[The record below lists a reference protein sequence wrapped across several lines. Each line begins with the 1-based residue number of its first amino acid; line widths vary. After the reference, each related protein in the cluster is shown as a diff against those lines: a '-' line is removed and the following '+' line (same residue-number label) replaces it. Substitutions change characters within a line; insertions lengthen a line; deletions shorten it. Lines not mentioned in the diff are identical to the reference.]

1 MAVEDI
7 KIELTRPPTTEPEK
21 PGRDID
27 LSKTSLTPRT
37 FSVTGMT
44 CSSCV
49 NTVEKSLNSIS
60 GVSASVNF
68 ATETV
73 HILASAEIKSSEI
86 IKKIKGAGYSAT
98 LIENGDGHALH
109 SKKYG
114 VALFFAILFAVPTI
128 AMSMIHQWHAQLD
141 IQILN
146 TLSALNILPP
156 LYSPTA
162 WLAIALTT
170 PLILLVALPIH
181 RAALRNF
188 FHPTMDSLISL

>member
-7 KIELTRPPTTEPEK
+7 KIELTRPPTPEPEK

-73 HILASAEIKSSEI
+73 HILAPA
-86 IKKIKGAGYSAT
+86 
-98 LIENGDGHALH
+98 
-109 SKKYG
+109 
-114 VALFFAILFAVPTI
+114 
-128 AMSMIHQWHAQLD
+128 
-141 IQILN
+141 
-146 TLSALNILPP
+146 
-156 LYSPTA
+156 
-162 WLAIALTT
+162 
-170 PLILLVALPIH
+170 
-181 RAALRNF
+181 
-188 FHPTMDSLISL
+188 